1 MRMFASVVLT
11 VFTLV
16 SLVPPAH
23 AQSSQHAAPLSALEA
38 AVQGH
43 VASADADREAVSRL
57 LARPEVQKIAGDAG
71 IDMRRAEQAVAALDG
86 DQLTEIAGQAR
97 QIEETLAGGQSRV
110 VISTTLIIIALLV
123 LILIIVAVD

>member
-1 MRMFASVVLT
+1 MRMFVSSVLV

-23 AQSSQHAAPLSALEA
+23 AQSSHAAPLSALEA

-43 VASADADREAVSRL
+43 VASAAADREAVARL

-71 IDMRRAEQAVAALDG
+71 IDMRRAAQAVGALDG
-86 DQLTEIAGQAR
+86 GQLTEIAAQAR
-97 QIEETLAGGQSRV
+97 QIEQSLAGGQSRV
-110 VISTTLIIIALLV
+110 TISTTLIIIALLV
-123 LILIIVAVD
+123 LILIIVAV